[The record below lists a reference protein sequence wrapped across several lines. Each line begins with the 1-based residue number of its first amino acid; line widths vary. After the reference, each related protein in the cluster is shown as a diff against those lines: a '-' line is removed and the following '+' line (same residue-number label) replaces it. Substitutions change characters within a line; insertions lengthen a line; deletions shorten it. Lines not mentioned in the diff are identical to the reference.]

1 MGRKDEEI
9 KNGRDKERDRQRET
23 RREGRDERDDDDRD
37 RRRSGDKVKKND
49 NYYLHRYDNRPQKKV
64 VEQGAG
70 IGATN
75 NEEDRKG
82 PEQEHNQKEEEKQ
95 GPRNQITER

>member
-1 MGRKDEEI
+1 MGRKDGEI

-37 RRRSGDKVKKND
+37 RRRSEDKVKKND

-75 NEEDRKG
+75 DKEDMKG
-82 PEQEHNQKEEEKQ
+82 PEQEH
-95 GPRNQITER
+95 RNKKKKSKAREIK